1 MNETKRLSTVY
12 GPVRS
17 WRLGMSLGI
26 DLLNIDSICSFDC
39 VYCQLGRIRRVTA
52 ERGLF
57 VSTEQ
62 VIRDLEAAGPPPVDA
77 VTFSGNGDPTLAL
90 NLGDAIKAVRE
101 RVDAPIVV
109 LTNSTLLG
117 DAAVRQD
124 LMAADRVFCKLDA
137 VSNDALRRIDRPAIN
152 MDVDEI
158 AENIRRFREEFPGQL
173 AIQTM
178 LLTKPDT
185 AWLERYIK
193 LVGMIGPDEI
203 QLNIPS
209 RPVPTEW
216 VPENRGNHGPR
227 PADYRRL
234 GHPGPSEMEAIAAAI
249 RAGTGIPVLLP
260 PAARSAQEDPN
271 LVNA

>member
-1 MNETKRLSTVY
+1 MNETEKLSTVY

-17 WRLGMSLGI
+17 WRLGLSLGI

-57 VSTEQ
+57 VTTEQ
-62 VIRDLEAAGPPPVDA
+62 VIRDLEAMGPPPVDA
-77 VTFSGNGDPTLAL
+77 VTFSGNGEPTLAL
-90 NLGDAIKAVRE
+90 NLGEAINAVRQ

-117 DAAVRQD
+117 DAAVRRD

-137 VSNDALRRIDRPAIN
+137 VSNDALRRIDRPAVN

-178 LLTKPDT
+178 LLTRPD
-185 AWLERYIK
+185 ASWIARYNK
-193 LVGMIGPDEI
+193 LVCMIKPDEI
-203 QLNIPS
+203 QLNVPS

-216 VPENRGNHGPR
+216 VPENRGNHEAR
-227 PADYRRL
+227 PAEYRRL
-234 GHPGPSEMEAIAAAI
+234 GHPGPKEMEAIAEAI
-249 RAGTGIPVLLP
+249 RRGTGIPGLLP
-260 PAARSAQEDPN
+260 PAARSAEEDPS